1 MKSLLFLLL
10 LAAPAV
16 AEIPYTLPGQATE
29 LSPEEFA
36 KFAMIHNHLQY
47 EQAAKNATSTPYTVA
62 RQGSLTTFGFRTLT
76 TQSYVSERTYE
87 LNRFGGGPVWII
99 NPYCPPRTFR

>member
-10 LAAPAV
+10 LAAPAA
-16 AEIPYTLPGQATE
+16 AEIPYILPEPASQ

-36 KFAMIHNHLQY
+36 AVAVIHNRLQY

-87 LNRFGGGPVWII
+87 LNRYGGGPVWIV
-99 NPYCPPRTFR
+99 NPYCPPRKFR

>member
-1 MKSLLFLLL
+1 MKSMLFLLL
-10 LAAPAV
+10 LAAPAA
-16 AEIPYTLPGQATE
+16 AEIPYSLPAEASQ

-36 KFAMIHNHLQY
+36 EVAALHNRMQY
-47 EQAAKNATSTPYTVA
+47 ERAAKNATSTPYTVA

-87 LNRFGGGPVWII
+87 LNRFGGGPVWIV
-99 NPYCPPRTFR
+99 NPYCPPRKSR